1 MRGGKRVGDGGQ
13 LAAPAVSKAPWLRL
27 MGGRGEPARADRLA
41 FVTKR
46 CGAILLAGMAVVA
59 ISANGTFTRGAAR
72 AADLNNTGTI
82 DNNVAR
88 TQNVATNTG
97 TINNNS
103 GGAWT
108 GAVLTN
114 AGAINN
120 NSGGTWTGNAN
131 NTAGTLTNAGIWT
144 GDANNAGTVVN
155 SGTWTTTSAGFANS
169 GTLTTIGTL
178 DATNGGLANT
188 GTVNANGGALK
199 RAVPQKTRT
208 LNRNGT
214 GGNNSPVTQH
224 GGAPLAIKR

>member
-13 LAAPAVSKAPWLRL
+13 LAAPVASKAHWLRL
-27 MGGRGEPARADRLA
+27 MGGGGEPARAEPLA

-46 CGAILLAGMAVVA
+46 CRAILLAGMAVVA
-59 ISANGTFTRGAAR
+59 ISAHGTLTLGSAR

-120 NSGGTWTGNAN
+120 NSGATWTGNAN
-131 NTAGTLTNAGIWT
+131 NTAETLTNDGIWT
-144 GDANNAGTVVN
+144 RDANNAGTVVN
-155 SGTWTTTSAGFANS
+155 SGTSTTTSAGFANS
-169 GTLTTIGTL
+169 GTLTPTATL
-178 DATNGGLANT
+178 HATKGGPTNT
-188 GTVNANGGALK
+188 ATMTAASQANG
-199 RAVPQKTRT
+199 
-208 LNRNGT
+208 
-214 GGNNSPVTQH
+214 
-224 GGAPLAIKR
+224 PL